1 MEPRKHRL
9 PTTALSH
16 LCRLCA
22 TLAGGSV
29 LHHNAAGCGSV
40 ATVRSKRVAK
50 VHGPRIESDSRGEV
64 GGWTI
69 GAVANDPAFEVFLV
83 AIVAVSGARPQ
94 SCVVIERHLLR
105 RRPHRLFTSCGK
117 RSMSRAIG

>member
-1 MEPRKHRL
+1 M
-9 PTTALSH
+9 ALI
-16 LCRLCA
+16 LQAL
-22 TLAGGSV
+22 V
-29 LHHNAAGCGSV
+29 LGDPPQVAAG
-40 ATVRSKRVAK
+40 APPHEARQYRSKRVAK